1 MRTRSFGTIIVGDIC
16 VHPGYRMGQE
26 YRHVETQ
33 NIEFGNSSA
42 ENSLNIPW
50 NITNEGLFQAVE
62 PVIKA
67 VPERFVRQNS
77 LNHDGQIVYI
87 DNLAYELSFL
97 PAVTVKGTG
106 RDIRPQLK
114 PVSKEIGP
122 ELCGKDLMIWTRDL
136 VPVIGHLVE
145 ISEYDL
151 LLRKVRS
158 WFRTQPLCI
167 PWAGGGGL
175 ELDGLLSLQ
184 ALEQHKT
191 MPPR

>member
-16 VHPGYRMGQE
+16 VHPGYRMRGQE
-26 YRHVETQ
+26 SRHVETQ

-151 LLRKVRS
+151 LLRDGAQLVTERS
-158 WFRTQPLCI
+158 RFVSSVQGVT
-167 PWAGGGGL
+167 AV
-175 ELDGLLSLQ
+175 ELDGLLSVQ
-184 ALEQHKT
+184 AFRTTE
-191 MPPR
+191 

>member
-33 NIEFGNSSA
+33 NIEFGNSS
-42 ENSLNIPW
+42 EKNSFNISW
-50 NITNEGLFQAVE
+50 DITDEGMFQAVE

-67 VPERFVRQNS
+67 VPERFVQQNS

-97 PAVTVKGTG
+97 PAVTVEGAG

-151 LLRKVRS
+151 LLRDGAQLVTERS
-158 WFRTQPLCI
+158 RFVSSVQGVT
-167 PWAGGGGL
+167 AV
-175 ELDGLLSLQ
+175 ELDGLLSVQ
-184 ALEQHKT
+184 AFRTTE
-191 MPPR
+191 

>member
-136 VPVIGHLVE
+136 GPGHWAPGR
-145 ISEYDL
+145 DF
-151 LLRKVRS
+151 RVRPAFTG
-158 WFRTQPLCI
+158 WCAVGYRTQPLCI
-167 PWAGGGGL
+167 LCAGCDGRGTGWAAVCAGV
-175 ELDGLLSLQ
+175 
-184 ALEQHKT
+184 
-191 MPPR
+191 